1 MKTEPG
7 KLCGECGAPGAC
19 AGFLLGD
26 ARVDFAFA
34 TYHPGEVAP
43 RPPSTGMDRVVE
55 INLEGTAPGNRM
67 NLQEDLRRIRCAVV
81 LCLLSVLLLA
91 LPTVCLLVGNL
102 RTPST
107 CLSQVPEERG
117 SHFLKQRAV
126 SSVTDTLSG
135 VEKPR
140 AHLTV
145 KKQDLITSVGSH
157 LPILQWEDKRGL
169 AFTKNNLSYSRSALV
184 IPVSGD
190 YYVYA
195 QVTFRGP
202 IESYSKTNSVTEII
216 TKVTDSYPEPTQLLT
231 GTKTLSEKGNSWF
244 QPIYLGAVVS
254 LEVGDKLM
262 VNVSDIKLVDY
273 TKEHKTFFG
282 AFLL

>member
-1 MKTEPG
+1 MFWLPYLNCSPFG
-7 KLCGECGAPGAC
+7 
-19 AGFLLGD
+19 
-26 ARVDFAFA
+26 
-34 TYHPGEVAP
+34 
-43 RPPSTGMDRVVE
+43 VE
-55 INLEGTAPGNRM
+55 ISCCIQQHVPTCSNLT
-67 NLQEDLRRIRCAVV
+67 
-81 LCLLSVLLLA
+81 LLFS
-91 LPTVCLLVGNL
+91 
-102 RTPST
+102 
-107 CLSQVPEERG
+107 LSLHP
-117 SHFLKQRAV
+117 A
-126 SSVTDTLSG
+126 
-135 VEKPR
+135 
-140 AHLTV
+140 V
-145 KKQDLITSVGSH
+145 KKQDPTNTGGNH

-169 AFTKNNLSYSRSALV
+169 AFTKNNLNYSSNALV

-202 IESYSKTNSVTEII
+202 IERYSKTNSVTEII

-231 GTKTLSEKGNSWF
+231 GTKTLSEEGNSWF

>member
-1 MKTEPG
+1 M
-7 KLCGECGAPGAC
+7 
-19 AGFLLGD
+19 
-26 ARVDFAFA
+26 
-34 TYHPGEVAP
+34 
-43 RPPSTGMDRVVE
+43 
-55 INLEGTAPGNRM
+55 
-67 NLQEDLRRIRCAVV
+67 
-81 LCLLSVLLLA
+81 
-91 LPTVCLLVGNL
+91 
-102 RTPST
+102 
-107 CLSQVPEERG
+107 
-117 SHFLKQRAV
+117 
-126 SSVTDTLSG
+126 
-135 VEKPR
+135 
-140 AHLTV
+140 
-145 KKQDLITSVGSH
+145 KKQEVTNTQGDQM
-157 LPILQWEDKRGL
+157 PILQWEDKRGL
-169 AFTKNNLSYSRSALV
+169 AFTKNNLSYSSNALV

-202 IESYSKTNSVTEII
+202 IESKTNSVTEII

-231 GTKTLSEKGNSWF
+231 GTKTLSEKANSWF

>member
-1 MKTEPG
+1 
-7 KLCGECGAPGAC
+7 
-19 AGFLLGD
+19 
-26 ARVDFAFA
+26 
-34 TYHPGEVAP
+34 
-43 RPPSTGMDRVVE
+43 MDRAVE
-55 INLEGTAPGNRM
+55 MGPEIPGGAQGSGMHLRK
-67 NLQEDLRRIRCAVV
+67 DLRRIRCAVL
-81 LCLLSVLLLA
+81 LCLLAVLLLL
-91 LPTVCLLVGNL
+91 LPTAYLLVGNL
-102 RTPST
+102 RAPGS
-107 CLSQVPEERG
+107 CGAQVTENKGP
-117 SHFLKQRAV
+117 HFLKQRAV
-126 SSVTDTLSG
+126 AAVTDTLSSA
-135 VEKPR
+135 EKPR

-145 KKQDLITSVGSH
+145 KKQDLASAVGTH

-169 AFTKNNLSYSRSALV
+169 AFTKNNLSYSSNALV
-184 IPVSGD
+184 IPISGD

-202 IESYSKTNSVTEII
+202 VGSGSKPGLLTQII

-231 GTKTLSEKGNSWF
+231 GTKTLSENSSGWF

-254 LEVGDKLM
+254 LEAGDKLM

>member
-1 MKTEPG
+1 VERVTEITLEEP
-7 KLCGECGAPGAC
+7 A
-19 AGFLLGD
+19 LGTNQ
-26 ARVDFAFA
+26 VF
-34 TYHPGEVAP
+34 
-43 RPPSTGMDRVVE
+43 
-55 INLEGTAPGNRM
+55 RM
-67 NLQEDLRRIRCAVV
+67 HLRKDLRRIRCAVV
-81 LCLLSVLLLA
+81 LCLISVLVLA
-91 LPTVCLLVGNL
+91 LLTAYLMAGNL
-102 RTPST
+102 RAPSSCT
-107 CLSQVPEERG
+107 VQVTEERT

-126 SSVTDTLSG
+126 ATGTDTLSSA
-135 VEKPR
+135 EKPR

-145 KKQDLITSVGSH
+145 KRQDLTNTMGNH

-169 AFTKNNLSYSRSALV
+169 AFTKNNLSYSSSALV

-195 QVTFRGP
+195 QVTFRGTT
-202 IESYSKTNSVTEII
+202 ESKTNSVTEII

-231 GTKTLSEKGNSWF
+231 GIKTLSEKGNSWV

>member
-1 MKTEPG
+1 MESAV
-7 KLCGECGAPGAC
+7 EMGAEAAGSGLGA
-19 AGFLLGD
+19 
-26 ARVDFAFA
+26 
-34 TYHPGEVAP
+34 
-43 RPPSTGMDRVVE
+43 GMR
-55 INLEGTAPGNRM
+55 LR
-67 NLQEDLRRIRCAVV
+67 QDLRRIRCALL
-81 LCLLSVLLLA
+81 LCLLAVLLLM
-91 LPTVCLLVGNL
+91 LPIAYLLVGNL
-102 RTPST
+102 RAPSS
-107 CLSQVPEERG
+107 CGSQVTEERG
-117 SHFLKQRAV
+117 AHFLKQRAV
-126 SSVTDTLSG
+126 
-135 VEKPR
+135 
-140 AHLTV
+140 AAV
-145 KKQDLITSVGSH
+145 KKQDLASAVGSH

-169 AFTKNNLSYSRSALV
+169 AFTKNNLSYSSNALV

-202 IESYSKTNSVTEII
+202 VESSHKASSVTEII

-231 GTKTLSEKGNSWF
+231 GTKTLSENGNGWF

>member
-1 MKTEPG
+1 MN
-7 KLCGECGAPGAC
+7 
-19 AGFLLGD
+19 
-26 ARVDFAFA
+26 
-34 TYHPGEVAP
+34 HVA
-43 RPPSTGMDRVVE
+43 E
-55 INLEGTAPGNRM
+55 INLEEVAPGTNQASRM
-67 NLQEDLRRIRCAVV
+67 HLREDLRRIRCGVL

-91 LPTVCLLVGNL
+91 LPTAYLLVGNL
-102 RTPST
+102 RAPSS
-107 CLSQVPEERG
+107 CASQVTEERG
-117 SHFLKQRAV
+117 SRFLKQRAV
-126 SSVTDTLSG
+126 
-135 VEKPR
+135 
-140 AHLTV
+140 HTV
-145 KKQDLITSVGSH
+145 KKQDLTNTVGNH

-169 AFTKNNLSYSRSALV
+169 AFTKNNLSYSSNALV

-202 IESYSKTNSVTEII
+202 IENYSKTNSVTEII

>member
-1 MKTEPG
+1 MDCRAEITLE
-7 KLCGECGAPGAC
+7 EEAPVIGQA
-19 AGFLLGD
+19 
-26 ARVDFAFA
+26 
-34 TYHPGEVAP
+34 
-43 RPPSTGMDRVVE
+43 S
-55 INLEGTAPGNRM
+55 RM
-67 NLQEDLRRIRCAVV
+67 HLKEDLRRIRCAVL
-81 LCLLSVLLLA
+81 LCLLAVLLLA
-91 LPTVCLLVGNL
+91 LPTAYLLVGNL
-102 RTPST
+102 RAPTSCSGQVRL
-107 CLSQVPEERG
+107 CL
-117 SHFLKQRAV
+117 
-126 SSVTDTLSG
+126 TDTIPSA
-135 VEKPR
+135 EKPR

-145 KKQDLITSVGSH
+145 KKQDLSSTMGNH
-157 LPILQWEDKRGL
+157 LPILQWEDKKGL
-169 AFTKNNLSYSRSALV
+169 AFTKNNLSYFSNSLV

-202 IESYSKTNSVTEII
+202 IESSGKANSVTAII

-231 GTKTLSEKGNSWF
+231 STKTLREEGNSWF

-262 VNVSDIKLVDY
+262 VNVSNIKLVDY

>member
-1 MKTEPG
+1 ME
-7 KLCGECGAPGAC
+7 
-19 AGFLLGD
+19 
-26 ARVDFAFA
+26 
-34 TYHPGEVAP
+34 
-43 RPPSTGMDRVVE
+43 RVVE
-55 INLEGTAPGNRM
+55 ITPEAAAPGISPGSGMLLRK
-67 NLQEDLRRIRCAVV
+67 DLRRIRCAVL
-81 LCLLSVLLLA
+81 LCLLSVLVLM
-91 LPTVCLLVGNL
+91 LPIAYLLVGNL
-102 RTPST
+102 RAPSS
-107 CLSQVPEERG
+107 CGSQVPEERG
-117 SHFLKQRAV
+117 SLFLKQRAV
-126 SSVTDTLSG
+126 DVTDTLSSA
-135 VEKPR
+135 EKPR

-145 KKQDLITSVGSH
+145 KRQDPSSAVGNH

-169 AFTKNNLSYSRSALV
+169 AFTKNNLSYSSNALV

-195 QVTFRGP
+195 QVTFRGL
-202 IESYSKTNSVTEII
+202 IESPSKHISVTEII

-231 GTKTLSEKGNSWF
+231 GTKTLSENWNGWY

>member
-1 MKTEPG
+1 
-7 KLCGECGAPGAC
+7 
-19 AGFLLGD
+19 
-26 ARVDFAFA
+26 
-34 TYHPGEVAP
+34 
-43 RPPSTGMDRVVE
+43 MDRVAE
-55 INLEGTAPGNRM
+55 ITLEEAAPGTSQASRM
-67 NLQEDLRRIRCAVV
+67 HLREDLRRIRCAVL
-81 LCLLSVLLLA
+81 LCLLSVLVLA
-91 LPTVCLLVGNL
+91 LPTAYLLVGNL
-102 RTPST
+102 RAPKS
-107 CLSQVPEERG
+107 CADQVPEEKG
-117 SHFLKQRAV
+117 PHFLKQRAV
-126 SSVTDTLSG
+126 NSATDTLPSA
-135 VEKPR
+135 EKPR

-145 KKQDLITSVGSH
+145 KKQDLTHPMGNH

-169 AFTKNNLSYSRSALV
+169 AFTKNNLSYSGNSLV

-202 IESYSKTNSVTEII
+202 VESHSKPNSVTEII

-231 GTKTLSEKGNSWF
+231 GTKTLSENGISWF

>member
-1 MKTEPG
+1 MVEITPA
-7 KLCGECGAPGAC
+7 APGTSQ
-19 AGFLLGD
+19 G
-26 ARVDFAFA
+26 
-34 TYHPGEVAP
+34 
-43 RPPSTGMDRVVE
+43 SGMHLRK
-55 INLEGTAPGNRM
+55 
-67 NLQEDLRRIRCAVV
+67 DLRRMRCAVL
-81 LCLLSVLLLA
+81 LCLLSVMVLM
-91 LPTVCLLVGNL
+91 LPIAYLLVGNL
-102 RTPST
+102 RAPSS
-107 CLSQVPEERG
+107 CGSQVPEERG
-117 SHFLKQRAV
+117 SLFLKQRAV
-126 SSVTDTLSG
+126 
-135 VEKPR
+135 
-140 AHLTV
+140 AAV
-145 KKQDLITSVGSH
+145 KRQDLSRAVGNH

-169 AFTKNNLSYSRSALV
+169 AFTKNNLSYSSNALV

-202 IESYSKTNSVTEII
+202 IESHSKPNSVTEII

-231 GTKTLSEKGNSWF
+231 GTKTLSENWNGWF

>member
-1 MKTEPG
+1 MDRMAEITLE
-7 KLCGECGAPGAC
+7 EAAPGTNQA
-19 AGFLLGD
+19 
-26 ARVDFAFA
+26 
-34 TYHPGEVAP
+34 
-43 RPPSTGMDRVVE
+43 S
-55 INLEGTAPGNRM
+55 RM
-67 NLQEDLRRIRCAVV
+67 HLREDLRRIRCAVL
-81 LCLLSVLLLA
+81 LCLLSVLVLA
-91 LPTVCLLVGNL
+91 LPTAYLLVGNL
-102 RTPST
+102 RAPSS
-107 CLSQVPEERG
+107 CAGQVTEERG
-117 SHFLKQRAV
+117 SRFLKQRAV
-126 SSVTDTLSG
+126 STVTDMLSSA
-135 VEKPR
+135 EKPR

-145 KKQDLITSVGSH
+145 KKQDNANTAGSH

-169 AFTKNNLSYSRSALV
+169 AFTKNNLSYYSNALV

-195 QVTFRGP
+195 QVTFRGTA
-202 IESYSKTNSVTEII
+202 EWSGKTNSVTEII

-231 GTKTLSEKGNSWF
+231 GTKTLSEKENSWF
-244 QPIYLGAVVS
+244 QPIYLGAVIS

>member
-1 MKTEPG
+1 MAEIR
-7 KLCGECGAPGAC
+7 LEEAAPGSSQA
-19 AGFLLGD
+19 
-26 ARVDFAFA
+26 
-34 TYHPGEVAP
+34 
-43 RPPSTGMDRVVE
+43 S
-55 INLEGTAPGNRM
+55 RM
-67 NLQEDLRRIRCAVV
+67 HLREDLRRIRCAVL
-81 LCLLSVLLLA
+81 LCLLSVLVLM
-91 LPTVCLLVGNL
+91 LPTAYLLVGNL
-102 RTPST
+102 RAPSS
-107 CLSQVPEERG
+107 CAGQVRDRLLSCHPARR
-117 SHFLKQRAV
+117 RAPRPAAPGL
-126 SSVTDTLSG
+126 VTDTLSSA
-135 VEKPR
+135 EKPR

-145 KKQDLITSVGSH
+145 KKQGPANTIGNH

-169 AFTKNNLSYSRSALV
+169 AFTKNNLNYSSNALV

-202 IESYSKTNSVTEII
+202 TESSSRTNSVTEVI

-231 GTKTLSEKGNSWF
+231 GTKTLSENGNSWF

>member
-1 MKTEPG
+1 
-7 KLCGECGAPGAC
+7 
-19 AGFLLGD
+19 
-26 ARVDFAFA
+26 
-34 TYHPGEVAP
+34 
-43 RPPSTGMDRVVE
+43 MDRVAE
-55 INLEGTAPGNRM
+55 IALEEAAPETCQASRM
-67 NLQEDLRRIRCAVV
+67 HLRKDLRRIQCAVL
-81 LCLLSVLLLA
+81 LCLLSVLVLA
-91 LPTVCLLVGNL
+91 LPTAYLLAGNL
-102 RTPST
+102 RAPSSCT
-107 CLSQVPEERG
+107 SQVTEERG
-117 SHFLKQRAV
+117 SLFLKQRARPV
-126 SSVTDTLSG
+126 PACSKLTNLFSLSL
-135 VEKPR
+135 
-140 AHLTV
+140 HLTV
-145 KKQDLITSVGSH
+145 KKQDLTKTVGNH

-169 AFTKNNLSYSRSALV
+169 AFTKNNLTYSSNALV

-202 IESYSKTNSVTEII
+202 IERYSKTNSVTEII

>member
-1 MKTEPG
+1 
-7 KLCGECGAPGAC
+7 
-19 AGFLLGD
+19 
-26 ARVDFAFA
+26 
-34 TYHPGEVAP
+34 
-43 RPPSTGMDRVVE
+43 MDRVVE
-55 INLEGTAPGNRM
+55 ISLEEAAPGINQASRM
-67 NLQEDLRRIRCAVV
+67 HLREDLRRMRCAVL
-81 LCLLSVLLLA
+81 LCLLSVLVLA
-91 LPTVCLLVGNL
+91 LPIAYLLVGNL
-102 RTPST
+102 RAPSS
-107 CLSQVPEERG
+107 CAGQVTEERG
-117 SHFLKQRAV
+117 SHFLQQRAV
-126 SSVTDTLSG
+126 HTVTDMLSSA
-135 VEKPR
+135 EKPR

-145 KKQDLITSVGSH
+145 KKQEITKTVGNH

-169 AFTKNNLSYSRSALV
+169 AFTKNNLSYSSNALV

-202 IESYSKTNSVTEII
+202 IEGSSKTSSVTEII
-216 TKVTDSYPEPTQLLT
+216 TKVTESYPEPTQLLT

-254 LEVGDKLM
+254 LEAGDKLM

>member
-1 MKTEPG
+1 
-7 KLCGECGAPGAC
+7 
-19 AGFLLGD
+19 
-26 ARVDFAFA
+26 
-34 TYHPGEVAP
+34 
-43 RPPSTGMDRVVE
+43 MDRGAE
-55 INLEGTAPGNRM
+55 ITLEEEAPVIGQASRM
-67 NLQEDLRRIRCAVV
+67 HLKEDLRRIRCAVL
-81 LCLLSVLLLA
+81 LCLLAVLLLA
-91 LPTVCLLVGNL
+91 LPTTYLLVGNL
-102 RTPST
+102 RAPTS
-107 CLSQVPEERG
+107 CSGQVADERG

-126 SSVTDTLSG
+126 DTVTDTIPSA
-135 VEKPR
+135 EKPR

-145 KKQDLITSVGSH
+145 KKQDFASTMGNH

-169 AFTKNNLSYSRSALV
+169 AFTKNNLSYFSNSLV

-195 QVTFRGP
+195 QVTFRGH
-202 IESYSKTNSVTEII
+202 IESSGKANSVTAII

-231 GTKTLSEKGNSWF
+231 STKTLREEGNSWF

>member
-1 MKTEPG
+1 M
-7 KLCGECGAPGAC
+7 
-19 AGFLLGD
+19 D
-26 ARVDFAFA
+26 
-34 TYHPGEVAP
+34 HVA
-43 RPPSTGMDRVVE
+43 E
-55 INLEGTAPGNRM
+55 INLEEVAPGTNQASRM
-67 NLQEDLRRIRCAVV
+67 HLREDLRRIRCGVL

-91 LPTVCLLVGNL
+91 LPTAYLLVGNL
-102 RTPST
+102 RAPSS
-107 CLSQVPEERG
+107 CASQVTEERG
-117 SHFLKQRAV
+117 SRFLKQRAV
-126 SSVTDTLSG
+126 
-135 VEKPR
+135 
-140 AHLTV
+140 HTV
-145 KKQDLITSVGSH
+145 KKQDLTNTVGNH

-169 AFTKNNLSYSRSALV
+169 AFTKNNLSYSSNALV

-202 IESYSKTNSVTEII
+202 IENYSKTNSVTEII

>member
-1 MKTEPG
+1 
-7 KLCGECGAPGAC
+7 APGTNQAS
-19 AGFLLGD
+19 
-26 ARVDFAFA
+26 RV
-34 TYHPGEVAP
+34 HL
-43 RPPSTGMDRVVE
+43 R
-55 INLEGTAPGNRM
+55 
-67 NLQEDLRRIRCAVV
+67 EDLRRIRCAVL
-81 LCLLSVLLLA
+81 LCLLSVLVLMLFTA
-91 LPTVCLLVGNL
+91 YLMAGNL
-102 RTPST
+102 RAPSS
-107 CLSQVPEERG
+107 CAGQVTGERG

-126 SSVTDTLSG
+126 FSVTDTHSSA
-135 VEKPR
+135 EKPR

-145 KKQDLITSVGSH
+145 KKQDFASTVGNY
-157 LPILQWEDKRGL
+157 LPVLQWEDKRGL
-169 AFTKNNLSYSRSALV
+169 AFTKNNLTYSSNALV

-202 IESYSKTNSVTEII
+202 TDTTSRTNSVTEII
-216 TKVTDSYPEPTQLLT
+216 TKVTDSYPEPTQLMT
-231 GTKTLSEKGNSWF
+231 GTKTLSENGNNWF

>member
-1 MKTEPG
+1 MEPVAEIT
-7 KLCGECGAPGAC
+7 LEEA
-19 AGFLLGD
+19 
-26 ARVDFAFA
+26 
-34 TYHPGEVAP
+34 AP
-43 RPPSTGMDRVVE
+43 R
-55 INLEGTAPGNRM
+55 INQASRM
-67 NLQEDLRRIRCAVV
+67 HFREDLRRIRCAVL
-81 LCLLSVLLLA
+81 LCLLAVLLLA
-91 LPTVCLLVGNL
+91 LPIAYLLVGNL
-102 RTPST
+102 RAPSS
-107 CLSQVPEERG
+107 CAGQVRDRRLISVLPTLRGGER
-117 SHFLKQRAV
+117 RV
-126 SSVTDTLSG
+126 
-135 VEKPR
+135 P
-140 AHLTV
+140 HLQV
-145 KKQDLITSVGSH
+145 KKQDLTNTVGNH

-169 AFTKNNLSYSRSALV
+169 AFTKNNLSYSSNALV

-202 IESYSKTNSVTEII
+202 IEWSSKTNSVTEII

>member
-1 MKTEPG
+1 
-7 KLCGECGAPGAC
+7 
-19 AGFLLGD
+19 
-26 ARVDFAFA
+26 
-34 TYHPGEVAP
+34 
-43 RPPSTGMDRVVE
+43 MDRVAE
-55 INLEGTAPGNRM
+55 IALEEVDPGTNQASRM
-67 NLQEDLRRIRCAVV
+67 LLREDLRRIRCAVL
-81 LCLLSVLLLA
+81 LCLLSVLVLA
-91 LPTVCLLVGNL
+91 LPTAYLLFGNL
-102 RTPST
+102 RAPSS
-107 CLSQVPEERG
+107 CAGQVTEERG
-117 SHFLKQRAV
+117 SRFLKQRAV
-126 SSVTDTLSG
+126 DPVTDTLSSA
-135 VEKPR
+135 EKPR

-145 KKQDLITSVGSH
+145 KKQDLANTVGNH
-157 LPILQWEDKRGL
+157 MPILQWEDKRGL
-169 AFTKNNLSYSRSALV
+169 AFTKNNLSYSSNALV

-202 IESYSKTNSVTEII
+202 SYSKTNSVTEII

>member
-1 MKTEPG
+1 
-7 KLCGECGAPGAC
+7 
-19 AGFLLGD
+19 
-26 ARVDFAFA
+26 
-34 TYHPGEVAP
+34 
-43 RPPSTGMDRVVE
+43 MDRAAE
-55 INLEGTAPGNRM
+55 IALEEEAAMTSQASRM
-67 NLQEDLRRIRCAVV
+67 HLKKDLRKIRCGVF
-81 LCLLSVLLLA
+81 LCLLSVLVLTLPTAYLLA
-91 LPTVCLLVGNL
+91 GNL
-102 RTPST
+102 RAPST
-107 CLSQVPEERG
+107 CSNQVRDCRFLAHAYVQPALSPWPEPTNR
-117 SHFLKQRAV
+117 SPLL
-126 SSVTDTLSG
+126 LS
-135 VEKPR
+135 
-140 AHLTV
+140 AV
-145 KKQDLITSVGSH
+145 KKQDFTNTVGNQ

-169 AFTKNNLSYSRSALV
+169 AFTKNNLSYFSNTLV

-202 IESYSKTNSVTEII
+202 IESSSKTNSVTEII

-231 GTKTLSEKGNSWF
+231 GTKTLTEKGNSWF

-254 LEVGDKLM
+254 LEAGDKLM

>member
-1 MKTEPG
+1 MESAA
-7 KLCGECGAPGAC
+7 EMGAEAAGSALGA
-19 AGFLLGD
+19 
-26 ARVDFAFA
+26 
-34 TYHPGEVAP
+34 
-43 RPPSTGMDRVVE
+43 GMR
-55 INLEGTAPGNRM
+55 LR
-67 NLQEDLRRIRCAVV
+67 QDLRRIRCA
-81 LCLLSVLLLA
+81 LLFCLLAVLLLM
-91 LPTVCLLVGNL
+91 LPIAYLLVGNL
-102 RTPST
+102 RAPRS
-107 CLSQVPEERG
+107 CGQVTEERG
-117 SHFLKQRAV
+117 SIFLKQRALAA
-126 SSVTDTLSG
+126 VTDTLSST
-135 VEKPR
+135 EKPR

-145 KKQDLITSVGSH
+145 KRQDLASTVGSH
-157 LPILQWEDKRGL
+157 MPILQWEDKRGL
-169 AFTKNNLSYSRSALV
+169 AFTKNNLSYSSNALV

-202 IESYSKTNSVTEII
+202 VESSHKASSVTEII

-231 GTKTLSEKGNSWF
+231 GTKTLSENGNGWF

>member
-1 MKTEPG
+1 MAEIR
-7 KLCGECGAPGAC
+7 LEEAAPGSSQA
-19 AGFLLGD
+19 
-26 ARVDFAFA
+26 
-34 TYHPGEVAP
+34 
-43 RPPSTGMDRVVE
+43 S
-55 INLEGTAPGNRM
+55 RM
-67 NLQEDLRRIRCAVV
+67 HLREDLRRIRCAVL
-81 LCLLSVLLLA
+81 LCLLSVLVLM
-91 LPTVCLLVGNL
+91 LPTAYLLVGNL
-102 RTPST
+102 RAPSS
-107 CLSQVPEERG
+107 CAGQVTEERG

-126 SSVTDTLSG
+126 
-135 VEKPR
+135 
-140 AHLTV
+140 HTV
-145 KKQDLITSVGSH
+145 KKQGPANTIGNH

-169 AFTKNNLSYSRSALV
+169 AFTKNNLNYSSNALV

-202 IESYSKTNSVTEII
+202 TESSSRTNSVTEVI

-231 GTKTLSEKGNSWF
+231 GTKTLSENGNSWF

>member
-1 MKTEPG
+1 
-7 KLCGECGAPGAC
+7 
-19 AGFLLGD
+19 
-26 ARVDFAFA
+26 
-34 TYHPGEVAP
+34 
-43 RPPSTGMDRVVE
+43 MDRVAE
-55 INLEGTAPGNRM
+55 ITLEELAPRTNQASRM
-67 NLQEDLRRIRCAVV
+67 HLREDLRRMRCAVL
-81 LCLLSVLLLA
+81 LCLLSVLVLA
-91 LPTVCLLVGNL
+91 LPTAYLLVGNL
-102 RTPST
+102 RAPSSCNGQVRVENSHYVQQHIPSCSKLT
-107 CLSQVPEERG
+107 HLFSLSLP
-117 SHFLKQRAV
+117 
-126 SSVTDTLSG
+126 
-135 VEKPR
+135 P
-140 AHLTV
+140 TV
-145 KKQDLITSVGSH
+145 KKQDLADTVGNH

-169 AFTKNNLSYSRSALV
+169 AFTKNNLSYSSNALV

-202 IESYSKTNSVTEII
+202 IERYSKTNSVTEII

>member
-1 MKTEPG
+1 
-7 KLCGECGAPGAC
+7 
-19 AGFLLGD
+19 
-26 ARVDFAFA
+26 
-34 TYHPGEVAP
+34 
-43 RPPSTGMDRVVE
+43 MDRVAE
-55 INLEGTAPGNRM
+55 ITLEEAAPGTNQASRM
-67 NLQEDLRRIRCAVV
+67 HLREDLRRIRCAVL
-81 LCLLSVLLLA
+81 LCLLSVLVLA
-91 LPTVCLLVGNL
+91 LPTAYLLFGNL
-102 RTPST
+102 RAPSSCT
-107 CLSQVPEERG
+107 SQVTEERV
-117 SHFLKQRAV
+117 SRFLKQRAV
-126 SSVTDTLSG
+126 DTVTDKLSSA
-135 VEKPR
+135 EKPR

-145 KKQDLITSVGSH
+145 KKQDLTKNVGKY

-169 AFTKNNLSYSRSALV
+169 AFTKNNLSYSSNALV

-202 IESYSKTNSVTEII
+202 IESHSKTNSVTEII

-231 GTKTLSEKGNSWF
+231 GTKTLSENGNNWF

-254 LEVGDKLM
+254 LEEGDKLM

>member
-1 MKTEPG
+1 
-7 KLCGECGAPGAC
+7 
-19 AGFLLGD
+19 
-26 ARVDFAFA
+26 
-34 TYHPGEVAP
+34 
-43 RPPSTGMDRVVE
+43 MDRVAE
-55 INLEGTAPGNRM
+55 ITLEEAAPGTNQASRM
-67 NLQEDLRRIRCAVV
+67 HLREDLRRIRCAVL

-91 LPTVCLLVGNL
+91 LPTAYLLVGNL
-102 RTPST
+102 RAPSS
-107 CLSQVPEERG
+107 CAGQVTEERG
-117 SHFLKQRAV
+117 SRFLKQRAV
-126 SSVTDTLSG
+126 
-135 VEKPR
+135 
-140 AHLTV
+140 HTV
-145 KKQDLITSVGSH
+145 KKQDLTNTMGNH

-169 AFTKNNLSYSRSALV
+169 AFTKNNLSYSSNALV

-202 IESYSKTNSVTEII
+202 IENYSKTNSVTEII

>member
-1 MKTEPG
+1 Q
-7 KLCGECGAPGAC
+7 AA
-19 AGFLLGD
+19 
-26 ARVDFAFA
+26 
-34 TYHPGEVAP
+34 
-43 RPPSTGMDRVVE
+43 
-55 INLEGTAPGNRM
+55 
-67 NLQEDLRRIRCAVV
+67 
-81 LCLLSVLLLA
+81 
-91 LPTVCLLVGNL
+91 
-102 RTPST
+102 
-107 CLSQVPEERG
+107 EEKG
-117 SHFLKQRAV
+117 SRFLKQRALATGMDV
-126 SSVTDTLSG
+126 LSSA
-135 VEKPR
+135 EKPR

-145 KKQDLITSVGSH
+145 KKQDLIKTTGNQ

-169 AFTKNNLSYSRSALV
+169 AFTKNNLSYFSNALV

-202 IESYSKTNSVTEII
+202 TESSSKTNSVTEII

-231 GTKTLSEKGNSWF
+231 GTKTLSEKGNNWF

-254 LEVGDKLM
+254 LEAGDKLM

>member
-1 MKTEPG
+1 
-7 KLCGECGAPGAC
+7 
-19 AGFLLGD
+19 
-26 ARVDFAFA
+26 
-34 TYHPGEVAP
+34 
-43 RPPSTGMDRVVE
+43 MDRVAE
-55 INLEGTAPGNRM
+55 IALEEEAAMTSQASRM
-67 NLQEDLRRIRCAVV
+67 HLTEDLRKIRCGVF
-81 LCLLSVLLLA
+81 LCLLSVLVLTLPTAYLLA
-91 LPTVCLLVGNL
+91 GNL
-102 RTPST
+102 RAPST
-107 CLSQVPEERG
+107 CSNQVADERG
-117 SHFLKQRAV
+117 SLFLKQRALATGTDML
-126 SSVTDTLSG
+126 SSA
-135 VEKPR
+135 EKPR

-145 KKQDLITSVGSH
+145 KKQDFANTVGNQ

-169 AFTKNNLSYSRSALV
+169 AFTKNNLSYFSNTLV

-202 IESYSKTNSVTEII
+202 IESSSKTNSVTEII

-231 GTKTLSEKGNSWF
+231 GTKTLTEKGNSWF

-254 LEVGDKLM
+254 LEAGDKLM

>member
-1 MKTEPG
+1 M
-7 KLCGECGAPGAC
+7 ECA
-19 AGFLLGD
+19 
-26 ARVDFAFA
+26 
-34 TYHPGEVAP
+34 
-43 RPPSTGMDRVVE
+43 VE
-55 INLEGTAPGNRM
+55 ITPEAAAAATSPGSGMHLRK
-67 NLQEDLRRIRCAVV
+67 DLRRIRCAVL
-81 LCLLSVLLLA
+81 LCLLSVLVLM
-91 LPTVCLLVGNL
+91 LPTAYLLFGHL
-102 RTPST
+102 RTPSS
-107 CLSQVPEERG
+107 CASQVTEDKG

-126 SSVTDTLSG
+126 
-135 VEKPR
+135 
-140 AHLTV
+140 AAV
-145 KKQDLITSVGSH
+145 KRQDLSSAVGSH

-169 AFTKNNLSYSRSALV
+169 AFTKNNLSYSSNALV

-202 IESYSKTNSVTEII
+202 IESTSRPSSVTEII

-231 GTKTLSEKGNSWF
+231 GTKTLSENWNGWF

>member
-1 MKTEPG
+1 ME
-7 KLCGECGAPGAC
+7 
-19 AGFLLGD
+19 
-26 ARVDFAFA
+26 
-34 TYHPGEVAP
+34 
-43 RPPSTGMDRVVE
+43 RVVE
-55 INLEGTAPGNRM
+55 ISPEAAAPGISPGSGMHLRK
-67 NLQEDLRRIRCAVV
+67 DLRRIRRAVL
-81 LCLLSVLLLA
+81 LCLLSVLLLM
-91 LPTVCLLVGNL
+91 LPTASLLFGNL
-102 RTPST
+102 RAPSS
-107 CLSQVPEERG
+107 CASQVTEERG
-117 SHFLKQRAV
+117 SRFLKQRAV
-126 SSVTDTLSG
+126 AAVTDTLSSA
-135 VEKPR
+135 EKPR

-145 KKQDLITSVGSH
+145 KRQDLTSAVGNH

-169 AFTKNNLSYSRSALV
+169 AFTKNNLSYSSNALV

-202 IESYSKTNSVTEII
+202 IESNSKPNSVTEII

-231 GTKTLSEKGNSWF
+231 GTKTLSESWNGWF

>member
-1 MKTEPG
+1 MEGMVEMTPEPA
-7 KLCGECGAPGAC
+7 APGTSQ
-19 AGFLLGD
+19 G
-26 ARVDFAFA
+26 
-34 TYHPGEVAP
+34 
-43 RPPSTGMDRVVE
+43 SGMHLRK
-55 INLEGTAPGNRM
+55 
-67 NLQEDLRRIRCAVV
+67 DLRRMRCAVL
-81 LCLLSVLLLA
+81 LCLLSVMVLM
-91 LPTVCLLVGNL
+91 LPIAYLLVGNL
-102 RTPST
+102 RAPGS
-107 CLSQVPEERG
+107 CGSQVPEERG
-117 SHFLKQRAV
+117 SLFLKQRAV
-126 SSVTDTLSG
+126 AAVTDTLSSA
-135 VEKPR
+135 EKPR

-145 KKQDLITSVGSH
+145 KRQDLSRAVGNH

-169 AFTKNNLSYSRSALV
+169 AFTKNNLSYSSNALV

-202 IESYSKTNSVTEII
+202 IESHSKPNSVTEII

-231 GTKTLSEKGNSWF
+231 GTKTLSENWNGWF

>member
-1 MKTEPG
+1 
-7 KLCGECGAPGAC
+7 
-19 AGFLLGD
+19 
-26 ARVDFAFA
+26 
-34 TYHPGEVAP
+34 
-43 RPPSTGMDRVVE
+43 MDRVVE
-55 INLEGTAPGNRM
+55 ITLEEAAPGTNQASRM
-67 NLQEDLRRIRCAVV
+67 HLREDLRRIRCAVL
-81 LCLLSVLLLA
+81 LCLLSVLVLA
-91 LPTVCLLVGNL
+91 LPTAYLLVGNL
-102 RTPST
+102 RAPSSCT
-107 CLSQVPEERG
+107 GQVTEERD
-117 SHFLKQRAV
+117 SRFLKQRAV
-126 SSVTDTLSG
+126 D
-135 VEKPR
+135 
-140 AHLTV
+140 TV
-145 KKQDLITSVGSH
+145 KKQDLANTVGNH

-169 AFTKNNLSYSRSALV
+169 AFTKNKLSYSSNALV